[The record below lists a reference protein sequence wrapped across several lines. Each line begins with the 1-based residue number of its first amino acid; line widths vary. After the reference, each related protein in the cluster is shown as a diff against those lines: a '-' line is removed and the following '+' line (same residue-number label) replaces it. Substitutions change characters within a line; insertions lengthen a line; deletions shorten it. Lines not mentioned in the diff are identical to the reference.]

1 MSHAFFF
8 LSAPPLFTVP
18 VCGIMKA
25 VWISSVFFLLL
36 LLGWIPCSAFSATK
50 TGQAREANPFNLPRI
65 ARAHGKLSG
74 SERFSAANAEPV
86 AIVLDTTSP
95 VSEVDPQFLSVTI
108 DAGDINYDW
117 REITFTAPRIIN
129 MARALNPA
137 MLRVGGTSGDYIL
150 FNDTNDHQFSYGEHY
165 LIIRWQ

>member
-1 MSHAFFF
+1 
-8 LSAPPLFTVP
+8 
-18 VCGIMKA
+18 MKA
-25 VWISSVFFLLL
+25 VWISSVLFNFFLLL
-36 LLGWIPCSAFSATK
+36 LLGWIPCTAFSATK
-50 TGQAREANPFNLPRI
+50 TPFAGQAREANPFNLPRI

-86 AIVLDTTSP
+86 AIVLDTMSS

-108 DAGDINYDW
+108 GADHIKHDW
-117 REITFTAPRIIN
+117 RGITFTAPRIIN

-150 FNDTNDHQFSYGEHY
+150 FNDTNDHQFSHGEHY
-165 LIIRWQ
+165 LIRWQ